1 LQQAYDAYPQDVEVI
16 GSIGLAYLRLGDR
29 QRALEYFN
37 QAIDTEPY
45 DDRKSRWISLK
56 NATEYWLLLQQ
67 AGAAADSGR
76 WQDAL
81 LLYQQAQRQDS
92 TNIFALTGLAHSY
105 YHLGDEQTAWRYY
118 KKAAQTDP
126 RSETAQRAVL
136 SYTNRLP
143 PVQALRLM
151 EELPASAQQATLLQ
165 SAVRDYKVSRFEEQA
180 EQAFEVGNWMGGV
193 DYLRKAQALRPQ
205 DPWLSYRLAAVL
217 REHGRVEAAFNA
229 FDVHYRDYK
238 GRPATQYAYGLL
250 LASVGRW
257 TEAETA
263 LARVDRAQWDE
274 PMHALAERV
283 HENKLLDSARAHY
296 DAGEVKQALHTL
308 EQAPELLSARL
319 LLAQWLLEQGQAQAA
334 IGHYQ
339 YVLAKEGQLAPNDY
353 RGLARAWQIAG
364 GEPQQALDWYAQGM
378 VGARLLAPEAI
389 SPKRDN
395 AAFTRSMRLQ
405 EDDDWLASGLRREAQ
420 TLYEQQN
427 PTIKVHNDHWWRSD
441 GTDGISKLR
450 ANTTIVQLEHP
461 IKQGR
466 GFIRADHVR
475 MHAGTLKTNKDG
487 VYTGEFGT
495 CGQGQG
501 CSKDLKQKA
510 SGTSFAIGWEG
521 EKIAFDVGMTPQ
533 GFAVK
538 NWTGGISYKNKIG
551 PVGYRLTVSRRPM
564 SNSLLSFAGARDP
577 RTGKVWGGVV
587 ATGAALS
594 LSWDE
599 GKENGVWADLS
610 ADKLTGKNVKSNK
623 RIRLMGGYYRR
634 LINQLNEVLSVG
646 VNLMQWHYQRGLGD
660 YHFGQGGY
668 YSPKRYQS
676 VSIPISYAKRTG
688 NWSFLIQGSGSLS
701 SAKNHA
707 GKRNTGFGY
716 TLNTVIERRINK
728 HLVLGAGLDLQHSK
742 DYAPSRGM
750 LYLRYTF
757 EPWQGSMPL
766 RSEPLT
772 PYADFK

>member
-1 LQQAYDAYPQDVEVI
+1 
-16 GSIGLAYLRLGDR
+16 
-29 QRALEYFN
+29 
-37 QAIDTEPY
+37 
-45 DDRKSRWISLK
+45 
-56 NATEYWLLLQQ
+56 
-67 AGAAADSGR
+67 
-76 WQDAL
+76 
-81 LLYQQAQRQDS
+81 
-92 TNIFALTGLAHSY
+92 
-105 YHLGDEQTAWRYY
+105 
-118 KKAAQTDP
+118 
-126 RSETAQRAVL
+126 
-136 SYTNRLP
+136 
-143 PVQALRLM
+143 M
-151 EELPASAQQATLLQ
+151 
-165 SAVRDYKVSRFEEQA
+165 
-180 EQAFEVGNWMGGV
+180 
-193 DYLRKAQALRPQ
+193 
-205 DPWLSYRLAAVL
+205 
-217 REHGRVEAAFNA
+217 
-229 FDVHYRDYK
+229 
-238 GRPATQYAYGLL
+238 
-250 LASVGRW
+250 
-257 TEAETA
+257 
-263 LARVDRAQWDE
+263 
-274 PMHALAERV
+274 
-283 HENKLLDSARAHY
+283 
-296 DAGEVKQALHTL
+296 
-308 EQAPELLSARL
+308 
-319 LLAQWLLEQGQAQAA
+319 
-334 IGHYQ
+334 
-339 YVLAKEGQLAPNDY
+339 
-353 RGLARAWQIAG
+353 
-364 GEPQQALDWYAQGM
+364 
-378 VGARLLAPEAI
+378 
-389 SPKRDN
+389 
-395 AAFTRSMRLQ
+395 
-405 EDDDWLASGLRREAQ
+405 
-420 TLYEQQN
+420 
-427 PTIKVHNDHWWRSD
+427 
-441 GTDGISKLR
+441 
-450 ANTTIVQLEHP
+450 
-461 IKQGR
+461 
-466 GFIRADHVR
+466 
-475 MHAGTLKTNKDG
+475 
-487 VYTGEFGT
+487 YTGEFGT

-551 PVGYRLTVSRRPM
+551 PVGYRLTASRRPM

-587 ATGAALS
+587 ATGVALS